1 MVCPYEIGTYIMANI
16 DGDNNDN
23 TLNGTSGDD
32 TINGLGGDDII
43 NGGDGNDTLYGD
55 AGNSTVVT
63 SGSNATPLSLSI
75 DNLVSDSSSGNNSA
89 SVGDTAVYEKVAQL
103 EDGTWVSA
111 RIVLVSTS
119 DDDMNIDLSGGD
131 GFEILLNNGGKR
143 YDSDEHGGENATFRM
158 EFFDPATGDPVSLN
172 STATFND
179 LDANSTTDY
188 EAVSLD
194 SGSFTGFGTQSDTSL
209 DINNDGSS
217 VVASGTETNS
227 PTDQDAWFSAE
238 FEDQSSIT
246 FTLTTRTTQSGFTMN
261 GDLIEDVVVTPLIAG
276 NDTIDGGDGDDVIY
290 GEDGDDT
297 LTAGAGFDKLYG
309 GAGDDTLYGGGEND
323 ELHGGDGAD
332 TIVVNSVGTTSNPN
346 NTTVYGDGDGDA
358 TDQDTLDVSWFYNN
372 GYTLI
377 NDVQNPDDDGNGYT
391 GQLTFQH
398 TETGQTANINYN
410 DIEHI
415 ICFTPGTAIA
425 TPKGEVD
432 AQDLKVGDKV
442 FTRDNGVQ
450 EIRWVGQKDLTH
462 FDFDAQSA
470 LAPVLIQ
477 KGALGNG
484 LPERDM
490 MVSPQHRILL
500 TSDRAMLYFEERE
513 VLSPAIHLVGMPGVS
528 RVRPAQTSYLHFL
541 CDNHEVVLSNGAWTE
556 TFQPGQASLHGL
568 QSAQR
573 NEVLELFPELAT
585 QEGLSNYEAARK
597 SLKKFETRLLF
608 AN

>member
-1 MVCPYEIGTYIMANI
+1 MANI

-23 TLNGTSGDD
+23 TLTGTSGDD
-32 TINGLGGDDII
+32 TINGYDGNDSIDGGSGNDTI
-43 NGGDGNDTLYGD
+43 NGGDGNDSIDAGDGNDQLYG
-55 AGNSTVVT
+55 
-63 SGSNATPLSLSI
+63 
-75 DNLVSDSSSGNNSA
+75 
-89 SVGDTAVYEKVAQL
+89 
-103 EDGTWVSA
+103 
-111 RIVLVSTS
+111 
-119 DDDMNIDLSGGD
+119 
-131 GFEILLNNGGKR
+131 GK
-143 YDSDEHGGENATFRM
+143 
-158 EFFDPATGDPVSLN
+158 
-172 STATFND
+172 
-179 LDANSTTDY
+179 
-188 EAVSLD
+188 
-194 SGSFTGFGTQSDTSL
+194 
-209 DINNDGSS
+209 
-217 VVASGTETNS
+217 
-227 PTDQDAWFSAE
+227 
-238 FEDQSSIT
+238 
-246 FTLTTRTTQSGFTMN
+246 
-261 GDLIEDVVVTPLIAG
+261 G
-276 NDTIDGGDGDDVIY
+276 NDTIDGGDGNDTISGGAGNDSIDAGDGNDTIDGGSGNDTIDGGDGNDTIDGGAGNDTIY
-290 GEDGDDT
+290 GGDGY
-297 LTAGAGFDKLYG
+297 DKLYG
-309 GAGDDTLYGGGEND
+309 GKGDDVLYGGGEND
-323 ELHGGDGAD
+323 ELHGGEGSDK
-332 TIVVNSVGTTSNPN
+332 IVVNSVGSSSNPN
-346 NTTVYGDGDGDA
+346 NTTVYGDGDGA
-358 TDQDTLDVSWFYNN
+358 TDDQDTLDVSWFYNN

-391 GQLTFQH
+391 GQLTFRH

-450 EIRWVGQKDLTH
+450 EIRWVGQKDLTR

-585 QEGLSNYEAARK
+585 QEGLSSYEAARK

-608 AN
+608 AS